1 MFASIVVGTDGSET
15 AGEAVRKAVEL
26 ARVCG
31 PSARLH
37 VVTAYKALEAM
48 YLAPEVV
55 GVNLSGLIDPRSDA
69 QNVVDDAAA
78 KIRAEGIEVETH
90 LRPGDA
96 ASGILDV
103 AESAKADVI
112 VVGNR
117 GMGGVAR
124 FLLGSVPNKVAHH
137 APCSVLIVRT
147 C

>member
-26 ARVCG
+26 ARICG

-37 VVTAYKALEAM
+37 VVTAYRALETM
-48 YLAPEVV
+48 YLAPEIV
-55 GVNLSGLIDPRSDA
+55 GVNLSGLVDPRGEA
-69 QNVVDDAAA
+69 QNAAA
-78 KIRAEGIEVETH
+78 KIRAEGVEVETH
-90 LRPGDA
+90 LWPGDA

-112 VVGNR
+112 VIGNR